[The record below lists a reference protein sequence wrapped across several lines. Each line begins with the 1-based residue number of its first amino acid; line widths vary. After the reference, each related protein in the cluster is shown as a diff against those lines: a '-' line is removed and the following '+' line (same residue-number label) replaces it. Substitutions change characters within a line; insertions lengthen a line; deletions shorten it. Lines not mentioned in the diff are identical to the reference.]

1 MTHLSITIGPIYKT
15 IKEAR
20 STRDIWAAS
29 FIFSLMM
36 KEILKQLKAHPST
49 KDKVKD
55 ILTPDAS
62 GVNTE
67 DKHHGA
73 GVYPDRCHVLLT
85 AALTDEEMSD
95 FRKAVYNELPN
106 GLGVHSDYFH
116 IYAVQAN
123 FSDTVIASLKQED
136 NIIFQMS
143 KVLEDA
149 ELQQQFI
156 LSNAPNIIDRLDDS
170 IKELYGKG
178 MENKDIVFIPGS
190 GSIGRL
196 PSLVEISTR
205 ELKGTTYYKKK
216 VTDEIWANIKAS
228 RKKQE
233 ETKET
238 ALQNLKQEVQKEGIK
253 EFKARHKYY
262 AIVQSDGDS
271 VGKIISGL
279 GNNAGKIADFSKA
292 LMVFSKKAADKI
304 AEFGA
309 IPVYIGG
316 DDLLFIA
323 PLMNEDGVN
332 LFSLIQDLEEIFTL
346 KKEGATLSFGMA
358 INYYKHPMSKALS
371 SAYHQ
376 LVDAAKKLEIGEK
389 EASNYRAKNA
399 LAFQVRK
406 HSGQHFGAIL
416 SKDKD
421 GKAFPHF
428 LTMLK
433 AHQEVEAPFLSA
445 TMYTLLDQQFLLMN
459 ALETGRTRHFFEHNF
474 KKTSHQQNK
483 FFLEDV
489 EQFAIK
495 LYTDLKGVQA
505 NSAWTSYFPKKKEK
519 REGEA
524 STEKEINSQN
534 IIANTLFS
542 CLRLIQFLNAKD
554 HD

>member
-36 KEILKQLKAHPST
+36 KEILKQLKVHPST
-49 KDKVKD
+49 KDKVKT
-55 ILTPDAS
+55 ILTPDSS
-62 GVNTE
+62 GVKSTE
-67 DKHHGA
+67 THHGA

-95 FRKAVYNELPN
+95 FRKAVYNKLPN

-156 LSNAPNIIDRLDDS
+156 PTNAPNIIERLDGS
-170 IKELYGKG
+170 IEKLYAEG
-178 MENKDIVFIPGS
+178 MAVGDMVFIPGWD
-190 GSIGRL
+190 GQKPRL
-196 PSLVEISTR
+196 PSLIEISTR
-205 ELKGTTYYKKK
+205 GLKKKPYYKNT
-216 VTDEIWANIKAS
+216 VTDKIWRNIRRG
-228 RKKQE
+228 RKHWDDADEKVLEDLKNAVNAEKIE
-233 ETKET
+233 E
-238 ALQNLKQEVQKEGIK
+238 L
-253 EFKARHKYY
+253 KARHKYY

-279 GNNAGKIADFSKA
+279 GNNADKIASFSKA
-292 LMVFSKKAADKI
+292 LMTFSKKAADKI

-323 PLMNEDGVN
+323 PLMNEEGVN
-332 LFSLIQDLEEIFTL
+332 LFKLIQDLDKEFTL
-346 KKEGATLSFGMA
+346 KEEGATLSFGIA
-358 INYYKHPMSKALS
+358 INYYKHPMSEALTN
-371 SAYHQ
+371 AYHQ
-376 LVDAAKKLEIGEK
+376 LFYAAKKLEIGEK
-389 EASNYRAKNA
+389 TSSSYRAKNA
-399 LAFQVRK
+399 LAFQTRK
-406 HSGQHFGAIL
+406 HSGQHFGTIL
-416 SKDKD
+416 SKE
-421 GKAFPHF
+421 GMAFPFF
-428 LTMLK
+428 LEMLNT
-433 AHQEVEAPFLSA
+433 HQAVEAPFLSA

-459 ALETGRTRHFFEHNF
+459 ALATERTKYFFEHHF
-474 KKTSHQQNK
+474 KKTSHQKNK
-483 FFLEDV
+483 PFLVDV
-489 EQFAIK
+489 EQLAIK

-505 NSAWTSYFPKKKEK
+505 NSAWTSYFPKNKEE